1 MSKYTEAQNR
11 ASQKYIKKNLES
23 IQFRVK
29 KGEREYYK
37 KAAEQMGLSLAQFFL
52 QAANEKIE
60 REQPEV

>member
-1 MSKYTEAQNR
+1 MAKYTEAQNR

-37 KAAEQMGLSLAQFFL
+37 KVAEQMGLSLAQFFL

-60 REQPEV
+60 REKPEA

>member
-1 MSKYTEAQNR
+1 MAKYTDAQNR

-29 KGEREYYK
+29 KGEREFYK
-37 KAAEQMGLSLAQFFL
+37 KAAEEMGLSLAQFFL

-60 REQPEV
+60 REKTEV